1 LSFPPSQAAL
11 PMSDPRAVY
20 KNLPSIDKVLQREE
34 ILSLIDEFGA
44 APVKE
49 KARAMLAEL
58 RAQLA
63 ADSKPA
69 IERVSAESFLT
80 DYCQQLI
87 ESVRMSAASSLIP
100 VLNLTGT
107 VIHTNL
113 GRSRL
118 PIEALEALR
127 LAGGEATNLEY
138 DLDKGKRGDRDSHLE
153 SILCEITGAEAIT
166 IVNNNAAAVL
176 LALNT
181 LAAGKEVLI
190 SRGELV
196 EIGGSFRIPDVMRSA
211 NATLCEV
218 GTTNRTHLKDY
229 ADAVTERTGLLLKVH
244 TSNYEVQ
251 GFTATVTESELA
263 DLGSQKGLPSMADL
277 GSGTLI
283 DLAQYGLPAEPT
295 VQSMLE
301 AGVDIVTFSG
311 DKLLGG
317 PQAGIIAGRKEL
329 IERIKSNPLKRAL
342 RVDKLTLAALEAVLN
357 LYRDPERLKERL
369 PLLRDLTRPIEEI
382 AQFADSILSLVRKL
396 MADHADVEVVATHSQ
411 IGSGALPLDLI
422 PSFALQFT
430 PLAGRGESDQRL
442 MALAASLR
450 GLSRPIIGRV
460 HDGRLLLDL
469 RCLRDAELLL
479 DLLAELAARR

>member
-1 LSFPPSQAAL
+1 
-11 PMSDPRAVY
+11 MSDPRALY

-34 ILSLIDEFGA
+34 ILPLIDEFGA
-44 APVKE
+44 TPVKE
-49 KARAMLAEL
+49 KARTLLAEL
-58 RAQLA
+58 RTQLA
-63 ADSKPA
+63 ANSRSA
-69 IERVSAESFLT
+69 IAKVRAESFLT
-80 DYCQQLI
+80 DYCQQLAD
-87 ESVRMSAASSLIP
+87 SVRRSAASSLVP

-118 PIEALEALR
+118 PAEALEALR

-138 DLDKGKRGDRDSHLE
+138 DLKQGKRGDRDSHLE

-166 IVNNNAAAVL
+166 VVNNNAAAVL

-211 NATLCEV
+211 HAALREV

-229 ADAVTERTGLLLKVH
+229 ADAITEHTGLLLKVH

-251 GFTATVTESELA
+251 GFTATVTEPELA
-263 DLGSQKGLPSMADL
+263 ELGREKGLPSMADL

-283 DLAQYGLPAEPT
+283 ELAQYGLPAEPT

-317 PQAGIIAGRKEL
+317 PQAGIIAGRKDL
-329 IERIKSNPLKRAL
+329 IERIKNNPLKRAL

-357 LYRDPERLKERL
+357 LYRDPERLSERL
-369 PLLRDLTRPIEEI
+369 PLLSDLTRPAEEI
-382 AQFADSILSLVRKL
+382 GQFATSLLPLVRKAL
-396 MADHADVEVVATHSQ
+396 MNYADVQIVATLSQ
-411 IGSGALPLDLI
+411 IGSGALPLDVI
-422 PSFALQFT
+422 PSFALQLT
-430 PLAGRGESDQRL
+430 PLAGKGESDRQLLR
-442 MALAASLR
+442 LAASLR
-450 GLSRPIIGRV
+450 ELSRPVIGRI
-460 HDGRLLLDL
+460 HDGKLLLDL
-469 RCLRDAELLL
+469 RCLRDGELLL
-479 DLLAELAARR
+479 DLLAELSAGD

>member
-1 LSFPPSQAAL
+1 
-11 PMSDPRAVY
+11 MSDSRALY

-34 ILSLIDEFGA
+34 ILPLIDEFGA

-58 RAQLA
+58 RTQLA
-63 ADSKPA
+63 ANSRSA
-69 IERVSAESFLT
+69 IAKVSAESFLT
-80 DYCQQLI
+80 EYCQHLAG
-87 ESVRMSAASSLIP
+87 SVRASAASSLVP

-118 PIEALEALR
+118 PAEALEALR

-138 DLDKGKRGDRDSHLE
+138 DLKQGKRGDRDSHVE

-166 IVNNNAAAVL
+166 VVNNNAAAVL

-211 NATLCEV
+211 HSKLREV

-229 ADAVTERTGLLLKVH
+229 ADAITESTGLLLKVH

-251 GFTATVTESELA
+251 GFTATVTELELA
-263 DLGSQKGLPSMADL
+263 ELGREKGLPSMADL

-283 DLAQYGLPAEPT
+283 ELAQYGLPAEPT
-295 VQSMLE
+295 VQTMLE

-317 PQAGIIAGRKEL
+317 PQAGIIAGRKDL
-329 IERIKSNPLKRAL
+329 IERIKNNPLKRAL
-342 RVDKLTLAALEAVLN
+342 RVDKLTLAALEAVLT

-369 PLLRDLTRPIEEI
+369 PLLSDLTRPADEI
-382 AQFADSILSLVRKL
+382 SQFADSLLPVVREL
-396 MADHADVEVVATHSQ
+396 MTGRADVQIVATHSQ
-411 IGSGALPLDLI
+411 IGSGALPLDVI
-422 PSFALQFT
+422 PSFALQLT
-430 PLAGRGESDQRL
+430 PLAGKGESDRQL
-442 MALAASLR
+442 LQLAASLR
-450 GLSRPIIGRV
+450 ELSRPVIGRI
-460 HDGRLLLDL
+460 HDGKLLLDL
-469 RCLRDAELLL
+469 RCLRDGELLL
-479 DLLAELAARR
+479 DLLAELSAGD